1 MRSRDS
7 MEQEDEFQTH
17 ILTLHES
24 NEHRAQQLCSVNR
37 SILLTSDLMRVYT
50 IGFVTKSN
58 TCIAVKSSS
67 YFTVFWFSV
76 YITRNL
82 EVCSTSSLTPVLSI
96 SRSKK
101 LYRSFLKLLFTF
113 YPFNSSFNGSVR
125 EKYYSEQQFPKRQL
139 PKSVLVAVLASQAC
153 SSRCGWPPSPSQL
166 QRSAPPI
173 WSLRRLREPNI
184 TFGKLQ
190 LRKMHIWKLP
200 LVKLSL

>member
-113 YPFNSSFNGSVR
+113 YPFNNSSFNESVR
-125 EKYYSEQQFPKRQL
+125 EKYYSEQQL
-139 PKSVLVAVLASQAC
+139 PKCAISQAATSKVCPSC
-153 SSRCGWPPSPSQL
+153 SARIPGMFQPMRLAPQSILAAALGPPPYGAYGASE
-166 QRSAPPI
+166 
-173 WSLRRLREPNI
+173 SL
-184 TFGKLQ
+184 T
-190 LRKMHIWKLP
+190 
-200 LVKLSL
+200 